1 MFRVAA
7 AVADSLAGEVL
18 FDLGLAAKAASFTFS
33 AQNGLLP
40 LKFLFNGRWV
50 FSFLSPLGELF
61 QFSLVQAPCGDVP
74 DVRGRHRS
82 GQQLNFNVFV
92 NDFLQKDLKPT
103 AKAKVKQIS
112 ENAKCE
118 DADGKDTQF
127 FNIRF
132 NNYL

>member
-18 FDLGLAAKAASFTFS
+18 FVLAFWLGPVDLGLAEIAKAASFTFS

-61 QFSLVQAPCGDVP
+61 QFSLVQAPCGNVP
-74 DVRGRHRS
+74 DVRGHRTAVAS
-82 GQQLNFNVFV
+82 NVSV
-92 NDFLQKDLKPT
+92 NNFLQKDLSQQRK
-103 AKAKVKQIS
+103 S
-112 ENAKCE
+112 ENRSVRNAKCE
-118 DADGKDTQF
+118 DADIQHSIIT
-127 FNIRF
+127 
-132 NNYL
+132 